1 MYQDNPNFSIENNY
15 KIIYPTY
22 SNTDQNLQKYLNRNL
37 IISPPSPNYFTDDNR
52 STKSDDE
59 RNNNLNE
66 KNSNENE
73 VIGPN
78 KIHSVE
84 EKNIASKENKTK
96 TNKKPKFK
104 IIKGKTRRFKKK
116 DNILAKI
123 MRKFWNKHFIRKM
136 TKTIKDAGSKQCFER
151 FPQKFVLSTF
161 HKKNKKIW
169 KMKLIEIFKENGF
182 TKYLNIIDELKEDKN
197 IKNDSWANIFI
208 SMNIGDIYDDYLDSD
223 EFKKIIGKLEEEYG
237 KDYIEKFQ
245 NYAKNFAKN
254 LKV

>member
-1 MYQDNPNFSIENNY
+1 MYQDNPNSSIENNY

-22 SNTDQNLQKYLNRNL
+22 SNTDHNLQKYLSRNL

-66 KNSNENE
+66 KNSIE
-73 VIGPN
+73 N
-78 KIHSVE
+78 KIIDPYKIHPVE
-84 EKNIASKENKTK
+84 EKNIASTENKTK
-96 TNKKPKFK
+96 INKKPKFK
-104 IIKGKTRRFKKK
+104 IIKGKTRQYEKKY
-116 DNILAKI
+116 NILAKN
-123 MRKFWNKHFIRKM
+123 MRKFWNKHLVQKM
-136 TKTIKDAGSKQCFER
+136 TKIIKDAGSKDYFER
-151 FPQKFVLSTF
+151 FPKKFVLRAF
-161 HKKNKKIW
+161 NKENKKIW
-169 KMKLIEIFKENGF
+169 KMNLIEIFKENGF
-182 TKYLNIIDELKEDKN
+182 TQYLNIIDKLKEDKN

-223 EFKKIIGKLEEEYG
+223 EFKKIIGKLEEKYG

-254 LKV
+254 LTI

>member
-1 MYQDNPNFSIENNY
+1 MYQDNPNSSIENNF
-15 KIIYPTY
+15 KSIYPTY
-22 SNTDQNLQKYLNRNL
+22 SNTDQNIQKYLSRNL

-136 TKTIKDAGSKQCFER
+136 TKTIKDAGSKHCFER

-161 HKKNKKIW
+161 YKKNKKIW
-169 KMKLIEIFKENGF
+169 KMNLIEIFKENGF
-182 TKYLNIIDELKEDKN
+182 TKYLNIIDKLKEDKN

-223 EFKKIIGKLEEEYG
+223 EFKRIIRKLEEKYE

-245 NYAKNFAKN
+245 NYAKNFAKI
-254 LKV
+254 LRV

>member
-1 MYQDNPNFSIENNY
+1 MYQDNPNSSIENNY

-22 SNTDQNLQKYLNRNL
+22 SNTDQNLQKYLSRNL

-136 TKTIKDAGSKQCFER
+136 TKTIKDAGSKHCFER

-169 KMKLIEIFKENGF
+169 KMNLNQIFEENKYSQYLIIIEDLKKKENIE
-182 TKYLNIIDELKEDKN
+182 KDLWI
-197 IKNDSWANIFI
+197 NIFLI
-208 SMNIGDIYDDYLDSD
+208 MNISDIYDEYLDSIA
-223 EFKKIIGKLEEEYG
+223 FKGIIEKLKIQYGEE
-237 KDYIEKFQ
+237 YIEKIQ
-245 NYAKNFAKN
+245 NNFKNFRKN
-254 LKV
+254 

>member
-1 MYQDNPNFSIENNY
+1 MYQDNPNSSIENNF
-15 KIIYPTY
+15 KSIYPTY
-22 SNTDQNLQKYLNRNL
+22 SNTDQNIQKYLSRNL

-59 RNNNLNE
+59 RNNYLNE

-73 VIGPN
+73 LIGPN
-78 KIHSVE
+78 KIYSVE
-84 EKNIASKENKTK
+84 EKNIASTENKTK

-104 IIKGKTRRFKKK
+104 IIKGKTRQYEKKY
-116 DNILAKI
+116 NILAKN
-123 MRKFWNKHFIRKM
+123 MRKFWNMHLVQKM
-136 TKTIKDAGSKQCFER
+136 TKTIKDAGSKDYFER
-151 FPQKFVLSTF
+151 FPKKFVLRAF
-161 HKKNKKIW
+161 NKENKKIW
-169 KMKLIEIFKENGF
+169 KMNLIEIFKENGF
-182 TKYLNIIDELKEDKN
+182 TKYLNTIDKLKEDKN

-223 EFKKIIGKLEEEYG
+223 EFKRIIGKLEEKYE

-254 LKV
+254 LRV

>member
-1 MYQDNPNFSIENNY
+1 MYQDNPNSSIENNY

-22 SNTDQNLQKYLNRNL
+22 SNTDQNLQKYLSRNL

-66 KNSNENE
+66 KNSSENK
-73 VIGPN
+73 VIDPYKN
-78 KIHSVE
+78 HSVE
-84 EKNIASKENKTK
+84 EKNIASTENKTK

-104 IIKGKTRRFKKK
+104 IIKGKTRQYEKKY
-116 DNILAKI
+116 NILAKN
-123 MRKFWNKHFIRKM
+123 MRKFWNMHLVQKM
-136 TKTIKDAGSKQCFER
+136 TKTIKDAGSEHYFER
-151 FPQKFVLSTF
+151 FPAKFVLRAF
-161 HKKNKKIW
+161 NKENKKIW
-169 KMKLIEIFKENGF
+169 KMNLIEIFKENGF
-182 TKYLNIIDELKEDKN
+182 KKYLNTIDKLKEDKN

-254 LKV
+254 LRI